1 MFIFHPTKKFS
12 MKDSDGYR
20 TLQFVNVVS
29 LLATVIVNGLAT
41 TLPLNGKTTAEL
53 SDMYPN
59 LFVPAGYVFSIW
71 GVIYLLLLGFAVYQF
86 SPKRRN
92 EEFIGKIG
100 YYFALSALANVSWI
114 FLWHYE
120 QVQLSIL
127 PMFVL
132 LASLIM
138 IYLRLDI
145 GRWEKNRE
153 DRLFV
158 SLPFSIYLGWITVA
172 PIANVTAA
180 LVKLNWG
187 GFGLGEVTWTVVMIV
202 VAVVLTGVN
211 ILTRR
216 DIGYSLVIV
225 WALGGIYVKQSAIQA
240 ISMASIIGMALILGL
255 LAAVQ
260 FGIFNGGRKAL
271 EETSSMDEVDDT

>member
-1 MFIFHPTKKFS
+1 MY
-12 MKDSDGYR
+12 DSNDYR

-71 GVIYLLLLGFAVYQF
+71 GVIYLLLLGFAIYQF
-86 SPKRRN
+86 SPKRRH
-92 EEFIGKIG
+92 EEFLGKIG

-120 QVQLSIL
+120 QVLLSIL

-145 GRWEKNRE
+145 GRWENTRK
-153 DRLFV
+153 DRLLD
-158 SLPFSIYLGWITVA
+158 SLPYSLYLGWITDA

-202 VAVVLTGVN
+202 VAVVLTGIN

-225 WALGGIYVKQSAIQA
+225 WALGGIYVKQSSIQI
-240 ISMASIIGMALILGL
+240 ISMASILGMALILGL
-255 LAAVQ
+255 LTAVQ
-260 FGIFNGGRKAL
+260 FGIFNGGRRAL
-271 EETSSMDEVDDT
+271 EETGSMDEVDDT